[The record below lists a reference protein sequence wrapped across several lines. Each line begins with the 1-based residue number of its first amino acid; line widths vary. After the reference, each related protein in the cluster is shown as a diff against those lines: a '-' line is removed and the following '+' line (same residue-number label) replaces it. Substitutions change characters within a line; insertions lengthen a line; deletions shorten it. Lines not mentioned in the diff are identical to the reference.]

1 MEATTQPQQPR
12 IHSPSCS
19 LLTLLLPPFFPLL
32 ILLLIICRA
41 QFQAVMPDE
50 LSSDIVYMM
59 ATSSVLEGEMIE
71 SSSPA
76 DIIFWLVRETICVI
90 EKFTLHT
97 TSYSHMSDNDVTVTP
112 IVVVATEAVLW
123 SVTFYLMGVFHCY
136 FFFIF

>member
-1 MEATTQPQQPR
+1 
-12 IHSPSCS
+12 
-19 LLTLLLPPFFPLL
+19 
-32 ILLLIICRA
+32 
-41 QFQAVMPDE
+41 MPDE